1 MSFAALGQ
9 QGSRQRRHLDAAKLR
24 LCEGLCGEV
33 CGFLGGARVGHPR
46 GLGRGCLP
54 NDGEMFP

>member
-9 QGSRQRRHLDAAKLR
+9 QDSRQRRHLDAAKLR

-33 CGFLGGARVGHPR
+33 CGFLGGAGWGTQGAWAEAV
-46 GLGRGCLP
+46 CQ
-54 NDGEMFP
+54 MV